1 MRYGFVIPGGDA
13 RLSAELAAE
22 AEAAGWDGIFV
33 PDGIYIENF
42 PTYDPWVVL
51 AAIAMRTERVRIG
64 PMLTP
69 VPRRRPWK
77 LARETMTLDQL
88 SNGRLIL
95 AVGLGTLDDGGFTKV
110 GEPTERKVR
119 AQRLDEG
126 LEILAGLWSGQ
137 PFAYHGEQYNVEEM
151 TFLPPP
157 MQQPR
162 IPVWVVGAWPKPRSM
177 ARAARWDG
185 LLPYKPG
192 DGSVYGAELTPDD
205 IREMRTFI
213 DEHRQATT
221 PYDIVMEGSTPGD
234 DPAKAAAIIGPF
246 VEAGMTWWLE
256 SMWTAEAASTDVL
269 TRIRQGPPRPIE

>member
-22 AEAAGWDGIFV
+22 AEAAGWDGVFG

-51 AAIAMRTERVRIG
+51 AAMAMRTERVRLG

-77 LARETMTLDQL
+77 LARETMTLDRL

-137 PFAYHGEQYNVEEM
+137 PFAYQGEQYTVEEM
-151 TFLPPP
+151 TFVPPP
-157 MQQPR
+157 IQQPR
-162 IPVWVVGAWPKPRSM
+162 IPIWVVGAWPKQRSM
-177 ARAARWDG
+177 RRAARWDG
-185 LLPYKPG
+185 LLPYKPS
-192 DGSVYGAELTPDD
+192 DSSPFGAELTPDD
-205 IREMRTFI
+205 IREMRAFI
-213 DEHRQATT
+213 AEQRSETT
-221 PYDIVMEGSTPGD
+221 PYDIVMEGATPGD
-234 DPAKAAAIIGPF
+234 DPAKAAETIGPF
-246 VEAGMTWWLE
+246 VEAGITWWLE
-256 SMWTAEAASTDVL
+256 AMWTAAADSTDVL
-269 TRIRQGPPRPIE
+269 TRIRQGPPRLSE

>member
-13 RLSAELAAE
+13 RLSADLAAE
-22 AEAAGWDGIFV
+22 AEAAGWDGVFV

-42 PTYDPWVVL
+42 PLYDPWVVL
-51 AAIAMRTERVRIG
+51 AAMAMRTERVRLG
-64 PMLTP
+64 TMLTP
-69 VPRRRPWK
+69 IARRRPWK
-77 LARETMTLDQL
+77 LARETMTLDRL

-137 PFAYHGEQYNVEEM
+137 PFAYQGEQYNVEEM
-151 TFLPPP
+151 IFSPPP
-157 MQQPR
+157 IQQPR
-162 IPVWVVGAWPKPRSM
+162 IPIWVVGAWPKQRSM

-185 LLPYKPG
+185 LLPYKPS
-192 DGSVYGAELTPDD
+192 DGNPFGAELTPAD
-205 IREMRTFI
+205 IREMRAFI
-213 DEHRQATT
+213 DAQRQATT

-234 DPAKAAAIIGPF
+234 DPAKGAETIGPF
-246 VEAGMTWWLE
+246 VEAGITWWLE
-256 SMWTAEAASTDVL
+256 SMWTAAADSTDVL
-269 TRIRQGPPRPIE
+269 TRIRQGPPRVSQ

>member
-22 AEAAGWDGIFV
+22 AEAAGWDGVFV

-51 AAIAMRTERVRIG
+51 AAIAMRTQRVRIG

-69 VPRRRPWK
+69 IPRRRPWK
-77 LARETMTLDQL
+77 LARETMTLDRL

-95 AVGLGTLDDGGFTKV
+95 AVGLGTLDDGGFGKV
-110 GEPTERKVR
+110 GEPTDRKVR

-137 PFAYHGEQYNVEEM
+137 PFAYHGAQYDIEEM
-151 TFLPPP
+151 TFLPQPI
-157 MQQPR
+157 QQPR

-177 ARAARWDG
+177 RRVLRWDG
-185 LLPYKPG
+185 LLPYKPSD
-192 DGSVYGAELTPDD
+192 DGPFGVLTPED
-205 IREMRTFI
+205 IQEMRAFI
-213 DEHRQATT
+213 VEQRQETT
-221 PYDIVMEGSTPGD
+221 PFDIVMEGETPGD
-234 DPAKAAAIIGPF
+234 HLARAAEIIGPF
-246 VEAGMTWWLE
+246 VEAGITWWLE
-256 SMWTAEAASTDVL
+256 SRWTAAADSNEVL
-269 TRIRQGPPRPIE
+269 TRIRQGPPRLSQ

>member
-22 AEAAGWDGIFV
+22 AEAAGWDGVFV

-51 AAIAMRTERVRIG
+51 AAIAMRTERVHIG

-137 PFAYHGEQYNVEEM
+137 PFAYQGQQYHVEEM
-151 TFLPPP
+151 TFLPTPV
-157 MQQPR
+157 QQPR
-162 IPVWVVGAWPKPRSM
+162 IPVWVVGAWPKQRSM

-185 LLPYKPG
+185 LLPYKPSE
-192 DGSVYGAELTPDD
+192 GSASGAELTPDD
-205 IREMRTFI
+205 IREMRAFI
-213 DEHRQATT
+213 AEQRQATT

-234 DPAKAAAIIGPF
+234 NPARAAEIIGPF
-246 VEAGMTWWLE
+246 VAAGITWWLE
-256 SMWTAEAASTDVL
+256 SMWTAEAASTDVR
-269 TRIRQGPPRPIE
+269 TRIRQGPPRLNE

>member
-22 AEAAGWDGIFV
+22 AEAAGWDGVFV

-51 AAIAMRTERVRIG
+51 AAIAMRTQRVRIG

-77 LARETMTLDQL
+77 LARETMTLDRL

-95 AVGLGTLDDGGFTKV
+95 AVGLGTLDDGGFGKV
-110 GEPTERKVR
+110 GEPTDRKVR

-137 PFAYHGEQYNVEEM
+137 PFAYHGAQYDVEEM
-151 TFLPPP
+151 TFLPRPI
-157 MQQPR
+157 QQPR

-177 ARAARWDG
+177 RRVLRWDG
-185 LLPYKPG
+185 LLPYKPSD
-192 DGSVYGAELTPDD
+192 DGPFGVLTPED
-205 IREMRTFI
+205 IQEMRTFI
-213 DEHRQATT
+213 VEQRQETT
-221 PYDIVMEGSTPGD
+221 PFDIVMEGETPGD
-234 DPAKAAAIIGPF
+234 DPARAAEIIGPF
-246 VEAGMTWWLE
+246 VEAGITWWLE
-256 SMWTAEAASTDVL
+256 SRWTAAADSHEVL
-269 TRIRQGPPRPIE
+269 TRIRQGPPRLSQ

>member
-13 RLSAELAAE
+13 RLSADLAAE
-22 AEAAGWDGIFV
+22 AEAAGWDGVFV

-51 AAIAMRTERVRIG
+51 TAIAMRTERVRFG

-69 VPRRRPWK
+69 IPRRRPWK
-77 LARETMTLDQL
+77 LARETMTLDRL

-137 PFAYHGEQYNVEEM
+137 PFGYQGEQYTVEEM

-157 MQQPR
+157 VQQPR
-162 IPVWVVGAWPKPRSM
+162 IPIWVVGAWPKQRSM

-185 LLPYKPG
+185 LLPYKPS
-192 DGSVYGAELTPDD
+192 DGSAYGAELTPDD
-205 IREMRTFI
+205 IREMRAFI
-213 DEHRQATT
+213 DAQRQATT
-221 PYDIVMEGSTPGD
+221 PYDIVMEGATPGD
-234 DPAKAAAIIGPF
+234 DPAQGAETIRSFVAAGL
-246 VEAGMTWWLE
+246 TWWLE
-256 SMWTAEAASTDVL
+256 SMWTAAADSPDVL
-269 TRIRQGPPRPIE
+269 MRIRQGPPRVSE

>member
-22 AEAAGWDGIFV
+22 AEAAGWDGVFV

-51 AAIAMRTERVRIG
+51 AAMAMRTERVRLG

-77 LARETMTLDQL
+77 LARETMTLDRL

-119 AQRLDEG
+119 AQQLDEG

-137 PFAYHGEQYNVEEM
+137 PYAYQGEQYTVEEM

-157 MQQPR
+157 IQQPR
-162 IPVWVVGAWPKPRSM
+162 IPIWVVGAWPKQRSM
-177 ARAARWDG
+177 RRAARWDG
-185 LLPYKPG
+185 LLPYKPS
-192 DGSVYGAELTPDD
+192 DGSAYGAELTPDD
-205 IREMRTFI
+205 IREMRKFI
-213 DEHRQATT
+213 AEQRSETT
-221 PYDIVMEGSTPGD
+221 PYDIVMEGATPGD
-234 DPAKAAAIIGPF
+234 DPARAAEIIGPF
-246 VEAGMTWWLE
+246 VEAGITWWLE
-256 SMWTAEAASTDVL
+256 SMWTAAADSTDVL
-269 TRIRQGPPRPIE
+269 TRIRQGPPRLSE